1 MKKRNVIY
9 IFAMLFSFIFGLN
22 QVNAIDKYTIQDSKY
37 FDSYSNCC
45 YKDENKGNLAIY
57 RNGGGVTLY
66 VREVPK
72 HTYLQWNPFGKTHVD
87 QRLICTSNNDGS
99 TVEIEARVY
108 EDATK
113 FDTNNLNGGVATGS
127 VCTSSTSCTSTK
139 EIKFSR
145 CDSGRCFSSEFVEGY
160 TSCEM
165 IGAVSNDDIYAR
177 AAYKKVDGKDGV
189 IFYVVKSDQYVSKY
203 NKFSCVKVGTDNE
216 RECVNVKVED
226 SATVSGEDTNSGI
239 NNLDNDSKT
248 ITSGASKEDM
258 IGYDSCHFASTGDE
272 RNKYVNIVNNTS
284 IRVASIPTENTN
296 IYLKCKP
303 NGATAYRDVTITVTP
318 TATIFID
325 YDNPENNKTSED
337 EDNSY
342 YVPGD
347 CESILGD
354 VNKKGDVAYYLQKI
368 FNFMK
373 FLGPILVIC
382 LIVMDSVKAVAS
394 GDKDA
399 LNKLLTSSAK
409 RIIFAVLLFVF
420 PTVLNLVLSW
430 ISTHGTCKIT

>member
-9 IFAMLFSFIFGLN
+9 IFAILCSFIFGLN
-22 QVNAIDKYTIQDSKY
+22 QVNAVEAYTIQDSKY

-45 YKDENKGNLAIY
+45 YKDENKGTLGIY

-72 HTYLQWNPFGKTHVD
+72 HTYWQWNPLGKTHVD
-87 QRLICTSNNDGS
+87 QRLICTSNKDGS
-99 TVEIEARVY
+99 TVEIEAKVY

-113 FDTNNLNGGVATGS
+113 FDTNNLNGGAATGS

-139 EIKFSR
+139 EIRFSR
-145 CDSGRCFSSEFVEGY
+145 CDSGKCSSSEFVEGY
-160 TSCEM
+160 TACERT
-165 IGAVSNDDIYAR
+165 GATSSDNVYAN
-177 AAYKKVDGKDGV
+177 AVYKEINGKSGV
-189 IFYVVKSDQYVSKY
+189 VFYVVKSDKYV
-203 NKFSCVKVGTDNE
+203 NKDNEFSCIKAGTDNE
-216 RECVNVKVED
+216 RECVNVKVEAL
-226 SATVSGEDTNSGI
+226 ATVSSEDTESGS
-239 NNLDNDSKT
+239 NNLESDSKT
-248 ITSGASKEDM
+248 ITSGASKVDLISYETCRF
-258 IGYDSCHFASTGDE
+258 DSTADT
-272 RNKYVNIVNNTS
+272 RNNYVNIVNNNS
-284 IRVASIPTENTN
+284 IRVVSIPTENTN

-303 NGATAYRDVTITVTP
+303 NGATAYRDVTITITP
-318 TATIFID
+318 TATIFVD
-325 YDNPENNKTSED
+325 SDNPENNKTSED

-347 CESILGD
+347 CESILGY

-382 LIVMDSVKAVAS
+382 LIMMDSVKAVAS

>member
-9 IFAMLFSFIFGLN
+9 IFAILCSFIFGLN
-22 QVNAIDKYTIQDSKY
+22 QVNAVEAYTIQDSKY

-45 YKDENKGNLAIY
+45 YKDENKGTLGIY

-72 HTYLQWNPFGKTHVD
+72 HTYWQWNPLGKTHVD
-87 QRLICTSNNDGS
+87 QRLICTSNKDGS
-99 TVEIEARVY
+99 TVEIEAKVY

-113 FDTNNLNGGVATGS
+113 FDTNNLNGGAATGS

-139 EIKFSR
+139 EIRFSR
-145 CDSGRCFSSEFVEGY
+145 CDSGKCSSSEFVEGY
-160 TSCEM
+160 TACERT
-165 IGAVSNDDIYAR
+165 GATSSDNVYAN
-177 AAYKKVDGKDGV
+177 AVYKEINGKSGV
-189 IFYVVKSDQYVSKY
+189 VFYVVKSDKYV
-203 NKFSCVKVGTDNE
+203 NKDNEFSCIKAGTDNE
-216 RECVNVKVED
+216 RECVNVKVEAL
-226 SATVSGEDTNSGI
+226 ATVSSEDTESGS
-239 NNLDNDSKT
+239 NNLESDSKT
-248 ITSGASKEDM
+248 ITSGASKVDLISYETCRF
-258 IGYDSCHFASTGDE
+258 DSTADT
-272 RNKYVNIVNNTS
+272 RNNYVNIVNNNS
-284 IRVASIPTENTN
+284 IRVVSIPTENTN

-318 TATIFID
+318 TATIFVD
-325 YDNPENNKTSED
+325 SDNPENNKTSED

-354 VNKKGDVAYYLQKI
+354 VNIKGDVAYYLQKI

>member
-1 MKKRNVIY
+1 MKKRNIIY

-22 QVNAIDKYTIQDSKY
+22 RVNAVEAYTIQDSKY

-45 YKDENKGNLAIY
+45 YKDKNKGTLGIY

-72 HTYLQWNPFGKTHVD
+72 HTYLQWNPLGKTHVD
-87 QRLICTSNNDGS
+87 QRLICTSNKDGS

-145 CDSGRCFSSEFVEGY
+145 CNSGKCSSSEFVEGY
-160 TSCEM
+160 TACERTDATSSDNVYAN
-165 IGAVSNDDIYAR
+165 AV
-177 AAYKKVDGKDGV
+177 YKEINGKSGV
-189 IFYVVKSDQYVSKY
+189 VFYVVKSDKYV
-203 NKFSCVKVGTDNE
+203 NKDNEFSCIKAGTDNE
-216 RECVNVKVED
+216 RECVNVKVEAL
-226 SATVSGEDTNSGI
+226 ATVSSEDTESGS
-239 NNLDNDSKT
+239 NNLESDSKT
-248 ITSGASKEDM
+248 ITSGASKVDLISYETCRF
-258 IGYDSCHFASTGDE
+258 DSTADT
-272 RNKYVNIVNNTS
+272 RNNYVNIVNNNS
-284 IRVASIPTENTN
+284 IRVVSIPTENTN

-318 TATIFID
+318 TATIFVD
-325 YDNPENNKTSED
+325 SDNPENNKTSED